1 MFFLVDGFLRML
13 DMLLRLTL
21 PNHCKKISFVTIYS
35 GSQINMTQL
44 VCAGP
49 GQGGVKQYY
58 VARRATHVSCQLE
71 IAKSFLILGNI
82 YIVWPKG
89 RMGSMP
95 EAPRGHPYICTSF
108 GGIVFHY
115 FLVKTEK

>member
-21 PNHCKKISFVTIYS
+21 PNHCKKINFVPIYS
-35 GSQINMTQL
+35 GSQLNMTKL
-44 VCAGP
+44 VCVGP
-49 GQGGVKQYY
+49 GQAGVKITS
-58 VARRATHVSCQLE
+58 RAEPLTSCQLE
-71 IAKSFLILGNI
+71 IAKSFLLLGNI

-89 RMGSMP
+89 RMGSLP
-95 EAPRGHPYICTSF
+95 AAPRGHPYICTSF